1 MAVITL
7 NRNKLAQNY
16 FQLDHLFKS
25 NGIEWAPV
33 IKVLCGN
40 RLFIEEVIRLGAEEV
55 CDSRVSNLRTVR
67 NLSSAIKTVYIKPPP
82 KKSIKSIVRL
92 ADTSFNTEF
101 ETIRMLSEEAQKIG
115 KLHKIL
121 IMIEL
126 GELREGV
133 MGEDFVDFYA
143 KVFRL
148 PNIEVVGIGTNLA
161 CMYGVLPNNDK
172 LIQLALY
179 VQLIEAKFNR
189 KIPYISAGT
198 SVTIP
203 LIGMGMLP
211 KAINHFRVGET
222 LFLGTD
228 VYNNR
233 LFENMNS
240 DVFKLSAEIIEISEK
255 PKMPMGEL
263 GYNMSGEIKEFDLS
277 KGYESSQRAI
287 IDIGLLDIETDHL
300 NPIDKGLKIVG
311 ASSDMLVIDL
321 DKNEQN
327 YKVGDY
333 IGFRLDYMGLLRV
346 MNSNYIEKRVE

>member
-16 FQLDHLFKS
+16 LQLDHLFKS

-40 RLFIEEVIRLGAEEV
+40 RLFIEEVIRLGAGEV

-67 NLSSAIKTVYIKPPP
+67 NLSSTIKTVYIKPPP
-82 KKSIKSIVRL
+82 KKSIKNIVRL

-133 MGEDFVDFYA
+133 MGEDFVDFYE

-148 PNIEVVGIGTNLA
+148 PNIEVIGIGTNLA

-255 PKMPMGEL
+255 PNNPTGEI

-277 KGYESSQRAI
+277 KNELSKRAI

-300 NPIDKGLKIVG
+300 TPIDKELKIVG

-321 DKNEQN
+321 DKNKRN